1 MKSGPVVDF
10 GPKLTH
16 EAFSGP
22 FVLKNPPKRGPKA
35 EFLGFLKNA
44 FSTVKALRMALEHIR
59 KVPSDQQDLTN
70 LNPEF
75 GEDCVTYANVAFCSV
90 SRTSPFF

>member
-1 MKSGPVVDF
+1 MLCFEKD
-10 GPKLTH
+10 
-16 EAFSGP
+16 AFSS
-22 FVLKNPPKRGPKA
+22 A
-35 EFLGFLKNA
+35 TA
-44 FSTVKALRMALEHIR
+44 IRMVLEHIR

-75 GEDCVTYANVAFCSV
+75 GEDCVMYANVAFCSV

>member
-1 MKSGPVVDF
+1 MLCFEKD
-10 GPKLTH
+10 
-16 EAFSGP
+16 AFSS
-22 FVLKNPPKRGPKA
+22 A
-35 EFLGFLKNA
+35 TA
-44 FSTVKALRMALEHIR
+44 IRMALEHIR

>member
-22 FVLKNPPKRGPKA
+22 FVMKNPPKRGQKG
-35 EFLGFLKNA
+35 EFLGLLKNA
-44 FSTVKALRMALEHIR
+44 FSTVKTLRMALGHIK
-59 KVPSDQQDLTN
+59 KVPGVQQDLTN

-75 GEDCVTYANVAFCSV
+75 QEDCVTYANVAFCGV
-90 SRTSPFF
+90 SRTSPHF